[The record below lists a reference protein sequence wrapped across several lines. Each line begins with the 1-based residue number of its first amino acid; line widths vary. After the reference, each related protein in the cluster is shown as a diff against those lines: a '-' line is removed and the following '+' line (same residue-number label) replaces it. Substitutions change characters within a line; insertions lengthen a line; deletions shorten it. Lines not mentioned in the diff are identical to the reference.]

1 MRFSNSAITLVT
13 PERKATFGWKIMK
26 IMRLTGIRSMEMM
39 EVDPP
44 AIMGDSDVLVRMK
57 TVGVCG
63 SDIHYY
69 VSGRIGSQVVEFP
82 FAVGHE
88 GAGIVEATGIGVSRV
103 SPGDRVAIDPAMP
116 CYECDQCLWGR
127 HHTCRNLRFLGCP
140 GQAEGCLA
148 EMILMPERS
157 LYPIPDSVSLDQAA
171 MAEPLSIGLYAVR
184 QSSVRPE
191 HAVGILGFGPI
202 GMSVLIAARTTG
214 VDRIFVTEKIPARLS
229 VAVESGAVLAL
240 NPDRED
246 AVAGIAAAE
255 PLLLDVVYE
264 CCGRQEAI
272 DQAIDLLKPG
282 GRLMV
287 IGIPE
292 TDRLAFSADKM
303 RRKEIS
309 IVNVRRQSGALQPT
323 LDLLASGRM
332 CADRM
337 ITHRFSLQESR
348 SAFDLVAA
356 YSDGVMKAMIDIG

>member
-1 MRFSNSAITLVT
+1 MKTMR
-13 PERKATFGWKIMK
+13 
-26 IMRLTGIRSMEMM
+26 IMRLTGIRRMEMM
-39 EVDPP
+39 EVEPP
-44 AIMGDSDVLVRMK
+44 IVSSGSDVLVRMT

-69 VSGRIGSQVVEFP
+69 VSGRIGAQVVDYP

-88 GAGIVEATGIGVSRV
+88 GAGVVEEIGSGVVRV
-103 SPGDRVAIDPAMP
+103 KPGDRVAIDPAMS
-116 CYECDQCLWGR
+116 CYECDQCLRGR

-140 GQAEGCLA
+140 GQAEGCLS
-148 EMILMPERS
+148 ELVLMPERS
-157 LYPIPDSVSLDQAA
+157 LFPIPDGISLDQAA
-171 MAEPLSIGLYAVR
+171 LAEPLSIGLYAVR
-184 QSSVRPE
+184 KSNVLPE
-191 HAVGILGFGPI
+191 EVAGILGFGPI
-202 GMSVLIAARTTG
+202 GMSVLTAARATG
-214 VDRIFVTEKIPARLS
+214 VGRIFVTEKIRTRLS
-229 VAVESGAVLAL
+229 LAEASGAVMAL

-246 AVAGIAAAE
+246 VVAGIAAAE

-264 CCGRQEAI
+264 CCGQQEAI

-292 TDRLAFSADKM
+292 IERLSFTADKM

-323 LDLLASGRM
+323 LDFLAEGRM
-332 CADRM
+332 CTDGM
-337 ITHRFSLQESR
+337 ITHRFPLSECR